1 MEMMILHGE
10 AIDADTLRIRGDFL
24 EMPGLV
30 LTVPQTSRLYGL
42 STAHATALLDGL
54 VAEGFLVTCGNGT
67 YRRATPPLC
76 D

>member
-1 MEMMILHGE
+1 MTIFLGD
-10 AIDADTLRIRGDFL
+10 AIDADTLRVRGDFL

-30 LTVPQTSRLYGL
+30 LTVPQTARLYAL
-42 STAHATALLDGL
+42 STAHAKALLDGL
-54 VAEGFLVTCGNGT
+54 EEEGFLVSCGNGT